1 MYLLSHI
8 FLILNKN
15 RGLVGV
21 SLKKNETVKGLICLR
36 KKNGTATISSLI
48 SKKGTDKNFMNLKEK
63 EKKNSS

>member
-21 SLKKNETVKGLICLR
+21 SLKKNETVKGLRNNLRQRFRKEYFGELCLHSL
-36 KKNGTATISSLI
+36 KKINY
-48 SKKGTDKNFMNLKEK
+48 KH
-63 EKKNSS
+63 